1 MPQRERE
8 YYSGEMAPK
17 KIKVLV
23 VEDDRKWLSDYKENL
38 RKQGIKDILTAEKAE
53 TAIKLIGE
61 KNPNWVITDG
71 LYGGWTDIA
80 ELGQKLG
87 IPVILISQVD
97 PERVEDIRKS
107 AARRGARFI
116 NKDDIDFS
124 EEGLVKFYTGL
135 AQEIMESG
143 GGSKEAPAF

>member
-1 MPQRERE
+1 
-8 YYSGEMAPK
+8 MAP
-17 KIKVLV
+17 IKLRVLV
-23 VEDDRKWLSDYKENL
+23 VEDDREWLIDHKENL
-38 RKQGIKDILTAEKAE
+38 GKQGIKDIITAGNTK

-61 KNPNWVITDG
+61 KNPNWVITDA
-71 LYGGWTDIA
+71 LYDGWTDIA

-135 AQEIMESG
+135 AQEIMGSG